1 MARRVRADSAI
12 TTEEQQLTT
21 LSRIREKELELDGLV
36 LIARSDAEKFKAD
49 TAIRTGTLLEEAE
62 AEATR
67 LLANSEASA
76 IEAAESEAASII
88 QSSTEEVIRL
98 RELAQSRRQAAAD
111 EVVRITVG
119 EP

>member
-36 LIARSDAEKFKAD
+36 LIARSDAEKLKAD